1 MGTVT
6 RLDRRARERR
16 TLPAYR
22 LAEAGMEIQARAHDL
37 RRGVEEIARRAWA
50 TQDPWTLH
58 RISRLLPALAALD
71 TEGKRIA
78 GWGEESTCAD
88 GLAGPGH
95 GEAVGL

>member
-1 MGTVT
+1 MGTVV
-6 RLDRRARERR
+6 RIDRRARERR

-22 LAEAGMEIQARAHDL
+22 LAEAGMEVTARAHDL
-37 RRGVEEIARRAWA
+37 RRGIEEIARRAWT

-78 GWGEESTCAD
+78 GWGEEGDCAD
-88 GLAGPGH
+88 GIDAPGH
-95 GEAVGL
+95 GVAVGR

>member
-1 MGTVT
+1 MGTVS

-22 LAEAGMEIQARAHDL
+22 LAEAGMEIQARTHEL

-58 RISRLLPALAALD
+58 RVSRLLPSLAALD
-71 TEGKRIA
+71 TEGKRICS
-78 GWGEESTCAD
+78 WGEAGDCAD
-88 GLAGPGH
+88 GLTGPGH
-95 GEAVGL
+95 GEAVAG